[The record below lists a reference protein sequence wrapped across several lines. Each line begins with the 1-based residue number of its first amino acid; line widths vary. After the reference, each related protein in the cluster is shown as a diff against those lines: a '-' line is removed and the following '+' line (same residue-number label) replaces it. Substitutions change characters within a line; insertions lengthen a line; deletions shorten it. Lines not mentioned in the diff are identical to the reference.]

1 MTIFDKKTSQPLS
14 SEEVAKRVAE
24 YNQKFLASQAK
35 AEVSANV
42 KTTATQTQRSNEA
55 TLTSKEIYE
64 KFGETTKNTLQEFV
78 FNVIDDG
85 PEKDTILT
93 GFNGL
98 QPKAEM
104 LEVATRVFQI
114 FSTRVTDP
122 NYTAEDAQADTQ
134 TLKSIIRNESMNAPY
149 ISTMISEYPFYLM
162 GIMADFLREK
172 KGLSPQQAS
181 ETIVEQLMPLIDNLM
196 QT

>member
-1 MTIFDKKTSQPLS
+1 MTIYDKKTSQPLS

-24 YNQKFLASQAK
+24 YNKKFLASQAK

-42 KTTATQTQRSNEA
+42 KTTAIQTQLRNEA

-64 KFGETTKNTLQEFV
+64 KFSKTAKNSLQEFV

-98 QPKAEM
+98 DPKAEM

-114 FSTRVTDP
+114 FSSRVTDP
-122 NYTAEDAQADTQ
+122 TYTAEDAQADTR
-134 TLKSIIRNESMNAPY
+134 TLKSIIGNESMNAPY
-149 ISTMISEYPFYLM
+149 IPTMISEYPFYLM
-162 GIMADFLREK
+162 GVMTDYLREK
-172 KGLSPQQAS
+172 KGFSPQQAT
-181 ETIVEQLMPLIDNLM
+181 ETILEQVMPLVDTLM
-196 QT
+196 QP